1 MPYDEE
7 LDARITDAVAPLETV
22 RKTMFGGTCRILHGN
37 MMAGVYKDYLI
48 LRLGEQAAAA
58 ALEEPLVRPFDITG
72 RPMRGWVMVE
82 PPGAEGDALERWLAL
97 AQAYAESLPP
107 K

>member
-1 MPYDEE
+1 MPYDQE
-7 LDARITDAVAPLETV
+7 LDARITDALAPLETV
-22 RKTMFGGTCRILHGN
+22 RKKMFGGTCHILRGN
-37 MMAGVYKDYLI
+37 MMVGVYQDCLI
-48 LRLGEQAAAA
+48 LRLGEPTATD
-58 ALEEPLVRPFDITG
+58 ALKKPFVRPFDITG

-82 PPGAEGDALERWLAL
+82 PPGADEDALPYWLAL